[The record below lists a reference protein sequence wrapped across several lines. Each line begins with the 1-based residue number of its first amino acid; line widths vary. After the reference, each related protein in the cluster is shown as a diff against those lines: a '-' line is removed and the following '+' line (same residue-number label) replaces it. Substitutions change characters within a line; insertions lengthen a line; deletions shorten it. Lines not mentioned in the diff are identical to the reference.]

1 MKTGIHPQL
10 YDVVF
15 VDSSSGAKFITKS
28 TVKSDETMK
37 INGKEYYVIKMEMT
51 SDTHPFYTG
60 KQKLVDTA
68 GRVDKFVAK
77 MKKAQEL
84 AEKKVKKVKK
94 GKGEEAAEESAQ
106 GETDEE

>member
-1 MKTGIHPQL
+1 MKTGIHPKL

-15 VDSSSGAKFITKS
+15 VDSSSGAKFIAQSTIKS
-28 TVKSDETMK
+28 NETEK
-37 INGKEYYVIKMEMT
+37 INAKDHYVIKMELT

-60 KQKLVDTA
+60 KQRLVDTA

-84 AEKKVKKVKK
+84 AEKKVKKAK
-94 GKGEEAAEESAQ
+94 G
-106 GETDEE
+106 DEEEEETAEKKTVEEE